1 MQVFFNGKII
11 FNILGKDFGMTG
23 KTLILI
29 DGHALAYRQFFAL
42 ERTGMKTTDNVP
54 TWAVY
59 GFIKAL
65 FDILR
70 KVKPDAIAV
79 SFDKGR
85 QTFRVDA
92 YPEYKANRQQ
102 MPDSLG
108 EQLGY
113 IVEGI
118 KAIDIPIYEMAG
130 FEADDI
136 IGTIAEKAKQL
147 GHKTLILTGDQD
159 SFQLVDPERNILVLI
174 PTKGELVEYD
184 RNKIRE
190 KLGVWPENVV
200 DFKGLSG
207 DSSDNIPGVKGIGEK
222 TAVKLIDQ
230 FGSVENI
237 YEHLNEIQ
245 SKSVKE
251 KLEHDHEMAV
261 KSKYLAT
268 IRKDVP
274 IDFDFEH
281 THFTMP
287 DVDNLAAYLKKYQ
300 FNSLL
305 RVMPEVLSHCC
316 MDGSKVTV
324 ESGRKPLDINAQIV
338 DTQEKYDE
346 FIEKLSQQS
355 AFSLDT
361 ETTSLNVFD
370 AKLVGMSFG
379 WDNET
384 FYVPDRHNLEKL
396 KSILENSD
404 IHKVLQNAKY
414 DMHIFKGLN
423 IELNGISMDTM
434 LASYVKDPAFKHG
447 LKNQAF
453 SYLGYD
459 MTPIEELIGK
469 GKSQITMAQVPVETV
484 AEYACADAKATWE
497 LGQFYDKTLTEEE
510 KGLLYNIEQPLVPVL
525 VEMERNGVSID
536 TAYLKELS
544 DELQDNLDK
553 IEAKIF
559 QLAGEKFNVNSPKQV
574 GDILFEKM
582 QLPVKGKIKTQTGYS
597 TSASV
602 LESLRDVHPIISLL
616 LSHRHYAK
624 LKSTYV
630 DTLPAL
636 VNPKTGRIHTS
647 FNQTITTTGRL
658 SSSEPNLQNI
668 PIRTEI
674 GNRIRAAFVP
684 ADKENA
690 CILSADYSQIELR
703 LLAQISGDEGL
714 LETFCC
720 DGDVHTDTA
729 SKVFNVPVSE
739 VTHEMRRTAKT
750 VNFGIIYGQS
760 SFGLSETL
768 KIKPGQAKE
777 IIDKYFKTYP
787 KIKEY
792 MDNTIHE
799 ARENGYVKTLYG
811 RKRYL
816 KEDLHSRIKQI
827 REFAERAAINSPL
840 QGTAADMIKLAMIRL
855 YNELKNSTFKSKLI
869 LQVHDE
875 LVLEVFNDEL
885 EQIKGLVRKC
895 MELDQPL
902 KVPLVVDIACGPS
915 WMEVKE

>member
-1 MQVFFNGKII
+1 
-11 FNILGKDFGMTG
+11 MTG

-42 ERTGMKTTDNVP
+42 ERTGMKTTDNIP

-85 QTFRVDA
+85 QTFRVEA

-159 SFQLVDPERNILVLI
+159 SFQLVDPEKNILVLI

-184 RNKIRE
+184 RNKIHE

-287 DVDNLAAYLKKYQ
+287 NVENLAAYLKKYQ

-305 RVMPEVLSHCC
+305 KVMPEVLSHCC
-316 MDGSKVTV
+316 MDGAPIMV
-324 ESGRKPLDINAQIV
+324 ESGRKPLDINVQIV

-346 FIEKLSQQS
+346 FIDKLSQQPS
-355 AFSLDT
+355 FSLDT

-370 AKLVGMSFG
+370 AELVGMSFG

-384 FYVPDRHNLEKL
+384 FYVPDGHNLEKI
-396 KSILENSD
+396 KPILENRD

-414 DMHIFKGLN
+414 DMHIFKRLN

-459 MTPIEELIGK
+459 MIPIEELIGK

-484 AEYACADAKATWE
+484 ANYACADAKATWE

-510 KGLLYNIEQPLVPVL
+510 KKLLYDIEQPLVPVL

-544 DELQDNLDK
+544 DELQDNLEK

-574 GDILFEKM
+574 GEILFEKM
-582 QLPVKGKIKTQTGYS
+582 QLPVKGKVKTQTGYS

-647 FNQTITTTGRL
+647 FNQTATTTGRL
-658 SSSEPNLQNI
+658 SSSDPNLQNI

-684 ADKENA
+684 KDKENA

-760 SFGLSETL
+760 SYGLSETL
-768 KIKPGQAKE
+768 RITPGQAKD

-792 MDNTIHE
+792 MDKTIHE

-816 KEDLHSRIKQI
+816 KEDLHSRMKQI

-855 YNELKNSTFKSKLI
+855 YNELKNSTFRSKLI

-875 LVLEVFNDEL
+875 LVLEVYNDEL
-885 EQIKGLVRKC
+885 EQIKELVRKC